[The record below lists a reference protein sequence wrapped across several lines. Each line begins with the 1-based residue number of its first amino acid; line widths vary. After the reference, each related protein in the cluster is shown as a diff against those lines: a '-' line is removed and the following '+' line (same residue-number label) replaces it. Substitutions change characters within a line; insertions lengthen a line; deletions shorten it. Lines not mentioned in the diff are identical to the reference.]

1 MSEKDQNSYFLSS
14 DQGFS
19 NETTWTPYFNL
30 FWSLFF
36 SLPDLYL
43 SIYVSQDRQRSSSEE
58 YLSEVTAHR
67 DGHRIKE
74 LCAIDALP
82 NASHASP
89 LLLSIPLLLS

>member
-1 MSEKDQNSYFLSS
+1 MRPRGPHISIFFGLC
-14 DQGFS
+14 
-19 NETTWTPYFNL
+19 
-30 FWSLFF
+30 F
-36 SLPDLYL
+36 SLSPTYL